1 MVVCPACGP
10 PFPSPSAWLTTLRR
24 IASKSVS
31 TGISDA
37 FGSSLDGGSVCVEY
51 TGFGI
56 SREWTG
62 EFDSR
67 RASVP
72 VRSRYCPC
80 SFTYR
85 RTGEIQR
92 VLQWSCPFYDSMFT
106 IDCAWLAIVNRP
118 GRRLLFRVS
127 AYKFFL
133 QEPGYT
139 VSKRRLLPIVFYV
152 TQDCTEHAV
161 RSIYPPSIHYITD
174 NLRVTHSS
182 PIQPS
187 RFFLSPQ
194 GSAKPVRHETS

>member
-1 MVVCPACGP
+1 MEDLFV
-10 PFPSPSAWLTTLRR
+10 WNTL
-24 IASKSVS
+24 
-31 TGISDA
+31 D
-37 FGSSLDGGSVCVEY
+37 
-51 TGFGI
+51 
-56 SREWTG
+56 
-62 EFDSR
+62 
-67 RASVP
+67 SVP

-118 GRRLLFRVS
+118 GRRL
-127 AYKFFL
+127 FFL
-133 QEPGYT
+133 
-139 VSKRRLLPIVFYV
+139 RRLCLVPCLCLQVLFAGTRIHGFK
-152 TQDCTEHAV
+152 TEIAADRLLCHAGLH
-161 RSIYPPSIHYITD
+161 RACSPSIHYITD